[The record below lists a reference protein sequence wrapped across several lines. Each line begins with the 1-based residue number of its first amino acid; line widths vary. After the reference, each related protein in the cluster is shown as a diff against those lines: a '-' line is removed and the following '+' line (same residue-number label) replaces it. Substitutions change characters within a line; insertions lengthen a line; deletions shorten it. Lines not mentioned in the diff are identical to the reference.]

1 MIEMGE
7 PSFKL
12 ARRSGFAVVYRSVAQ
27 DDRLSLK
34 ARGLYVLMASLPD
47 NWEYTIAGLAKKAG
61 TGRDQIRS
69 ALQELLHVGYL
80 VKEQAHGNDGKF
92 ARNVFVL
99 QEEAPPLSGNPTTGN
114 PTAGKPSTG
123 NPTENNKDKKKKERK
138 PPISPEGEARF
149 QAFWQAYPRK
159 DAKSKAKEAWAKL
172 ERMGE
177 VDPERMEA
185 ILAAVAA
192 HKRTEQWQREDG
204 RYVPMAATWLNQ
216 RRWEDEIQQATKQT
230 EPEGGYGWR

>member
-1 MIEMGE
+1 MDMAE

-12 ARRSGFAVVYRSVAQ
+12 ARRRGFAVVYRSVAQ

-34 ARGLYVLMASLPD
+34 ARGLYVLMASLPE

-80 VKEQAHGNDGKF
+80 VKEQTHGNDGRF
-92 ARNVFVL
+92 AKNVFVL
-99 QEEAPPLSGNPTTGN
+99 QEEAPPLSENTTAEKT
-114 PTAGKPSTG
+114 TAEKPSTEKS
-123 NPTENNKDKKKKERK
+123 TENNKDKKKKERK

-149 QAFWQAYPRK
+149 QAFWSMYPRK

-177 VDPERMEA
+177 VDTELMGA
-185 ILAAVAA
+185 ILAAVTVYN
-192 HKRTEQWQREDG
+192 RTEQWQREGG
-204 RYVPMAATWLNQ
+204 RYVPMAATWINQ
-216 RRWEDEIQQATKQT
+216 RRWEDEVAPVTATET
-230 EPEGGYGWR
+230 EGGYGWR

>member
-1 MIEMGE
+1 MAE
-7 PSFKL
+7 PGFKL
-12 ARRSGFAVVYRSVAQ
+12 ARRPGFTVVYRNVAQ
-27 DDRLSLK
+27 DARLSLK

-47 NWEYTIAGLAKKAG
+47 NWEYTIAGLAAKAG
-61 TGRDQIRS
+61 TGKDQVRS
-69 ALQELLHVGYL
+69 ALYELMEVGYL
-80 VKEQAHGNDGKF
+80 VKEQVHGRDGKF

-99 QEEAPPLSGNPTTGN
+99 QEDAPPLSGNPATGSPTTE
-114 PTAGKPSTG
+114 KPSTG

-177 VDPERMEA
+177 VDPERMGA

-216 RRWEDEIQQATKQT
+216 RRWEDEIQQAVRPT
-230 EPEGGYGWR
+230 EDDEEGVDGI

>member
-1 MIEMGE
+1 MAE
-7 PSFKL
+7 PGFKL
-12 ARRSGFAVVYRSVAQ
+12 ARRPGFTVVYRNVAQ
-27 DDRLSLK
+27 DARLSLK

-47 NWEYTIAGLAKKAG
+47 NWEYTIAGLATKAG
-61 TGRDQIRS
+61 TGKDQVRS
-69 ALQELLHVGYL
+69 ALYELMEVGYL
-80 VKEQAHGNDGKF
+80 VKEQVHGKDGKF

-99 QEEAPPLSGNPTTGN
+99 QEDAPPLSGNPTTGN
-114 PTAGKPSTG
+114 PTTEKPSTEI
-123 NPTENNKDKKKKERK
+123 PTENKKDKKKKERK

-149 QAFWQAYPRK
+149 QAFWGMYPRK

-177 VDPERMEA
+177 VDTVLMGA
-185 ILAAVAA
+185 ILASVTV
-192 HKRTEQWQREDG
+192 HQRTEQWQREGG

-216 RRWEDEIQQATKQT
+216 RRWEDEVPQAAKQA

>member
-1 MIEMGE
+1 MAE

-12 ARRSGFAVVYRSVAQ
+12 ARRSGFAVVYRAVAQ

-61 TGRDQIRS
+61 SGKDQIRS
-69 ALQELLHVGYL
+69 ALKELLDVGYL
-80 VKEQAHGNDGKF
+80 VKEQAHGSDGKF
-92 ARNVFVL
+92 SRNVFVL
-99 QEEAPPLSGNPTTGN
+99 QEDAPPLSGNPTTGN
-114 PTAGKPSTG
+114 PTSGNPSTG

-149 QAFWQAYPRK
+149 QAFWSMYPRK
-159 DAKSKAKEAWAKL
+159 DAKSRAKEAWAKL

-177 VDPERMEA
+177 VDTELMGA
-185 ILAAVAA
+185 ILAAVTV
-192 HKRTEQWQREDG
+192 HRRTEQWQREGG
-204 RYVPMAATWLNQ
+204 RYVPMAATWINQ
-216 RRWEDEIQQATKQT
+216 RRWEDEVAPVTATET
-230 EPEGGYGWR
+230 EGGYGWR

>member
-1 MIEMGE
+1 MAE

-34 ARGLYVLMASLPD
+34 ARGLYVLMASLPE

-69 ALQELLHVGYL
+69 ALQELLQVGYL

-92 ARNVFVL
+92 AKNVFVL
-99 QEEAPPLSGNPTTGN
+99 QEDAPPLSGKPTT
-114 PTAGKPSTG
+114 GKPSTE
-123 NPTENNKDKKKKERK
+123 NPTENNKDKKKKDKK
-138 PPISPEGEARF
+138 PPISPEGQARF
-149 QAFWQAYPRK
+149 DSFWQVYPRK

-172 ERMGE
+172 EGWG
-177 VDPERMEA
+177 VDDDLMVH

-192 HKRTEQWQREDG
+192 QKRTEQWQREGG
-204 RYVPMAATWLNQ
+204 RFVPMAATWINQ
-216 RRWEDEIQQATKQT
+216 RRWEDEVAPAPAAETG
-230 EPEGGYGWR
+230 GGYGWQ